1 MNSKAEFNR
10 CHIPRLVVEE
20 EDQDQESRR
29 LKEEDIKRQD
39 MEQLLNGMDKS
50 WEQRKTLEKEQAA
63 KKRRLSE
70 GELEQKSK
78 RRRKLKHPVLEENW
92 GAMETIVEEPCGEQE
107 QGCCRASHQCD

>member
-70 GELEQKSK
+70 GELEQK
-78 RRRKLKHPVLEENW
+78 
-92 GAMETIVEEPCGEQE
+92 
-107 QGCCRASHQCD
+107 